1 LINGFT
7 EHIED
12 AAKRSSANRDG
23 DWCAK
28 VCGLCATCEAVGC
41 CHGDGSN
48 AVVAEML
55 LHLNNE

>member
-28 VCGLCATCEAVGC
+28 VRGLCTTCEAVGSG
-41 CHGDGSN
+41 HGDS
-48 AVVAEML
+48 ADAIVAKVL